1 MENTEKKIKILIK
14 PQCEP
19 EIRNRFITKFG
30 KKCEFVFEE
39 NETRD
44 SITTAEVVIGEPEES
59 ELRKA
64 ENLHWIQLTWA
75 GADKYTKMKIF
86 PETITLTNASGAFG
100 KIISEYVIGNII
112 ALYRGLPVYWK
123 NKQECLWVQNRSS
136 DTIYGK
142 NVLILGT
149 GDIGKNIAHRI
160 KAFETH
166 VTGIKRTVVSEHPDQ
181 LKDFDQIYDLTALD
195 QQLQKVDIVIGC
207 LPGTPETK
215 GLLNYDRLHSM
226 KKEAILVNVGR
237 GSLIP
242 TEDLIRVLEKGR
254 LKGVVLDV
262 FETEPLPETS
272 PLWNKENILITPH
285 IAGPS
290 FGGNAEVQNM
300 IWNIC
305 MDNLERYLD
314 GKELKNIVRLKDG
327 Y

>member
-30 KKCEFVFEE
+30 KKCELVFEE

-64 ENLHWIQLTWA
+64 ENLHWVQLTWA
-75 GADKYTKMKIF
+75 GADKYTKMKTF
-86 PETITLTNASGAFG
+86 PTGVTLTNASGAFG

>member
-1 MENTEKKIKILIK
+1 MSPEKLPVEKNIMGNTEKKIKVLVK
-14 PQCEP
+14 PQCDA
-19 EIRNRFITKFG
+19 EIRDRFITKFG
-30 KKCEFVFEE
+30 EKCEFVFEE

-59 ELRKA
+59 ELQKA
-64 ENLHWIQLTWA
+64 GNFRWVQLTWA
-75 GADKYTKMKIF
+75 GADKYTKMKTF
-86 PETITLTNASGAFG
+86 PTGVTLTNASGAFG
-100 KIISEYVIGNII
+100 KIISEYV
-112 ALYRGLPVYWK
+112 
-123 NKQECLWVQNRSS
+123 
-136 DTIYGK
+136 
-142 NVLILGT
+142 LGT
-149 GDIGKNIAHRI
+149 GDIGKNIAHRM
-160 KAFETH
+160 KAFETR
-166 VTGIKRTVVSEHPDQ
+166 VTGIKRTAVSEHSDQ

-195 QQLQKVDIVIGC
+195 QQLQKADIVIGC

-226 KKEAILVNVGR
+226 KKEAILVNIGR

-242 TEDLIRVLEKGR
+242 TEDLIRALQEGH

-272 PLWNKENILITPH
+272 PLWNMENILITPH

-290 FGGNAEVQNM
+290 FGGNAEVQDM

-305 MDNLERYLD
+305 MENLERYVN

>member
-1 MENTEKKIKILIK
+1 MENTEKKIKVLIK
-14 PQCEP
+14 PQCGA

-30 KKCEFVFEE
+30 EKCEFVFEE
-39 NETRD
+39 KETRD
-44 SITTAEVVIGEPEES
+44 SIATAEVVIGEPEES

-64 ENLHWIQLTWA
+64 ENLHWVQLTWA
-75 GADKYTKMKIF
+75 GTDKYTKMKTF
-86 PETITLTNASGAFG
+86 PTGVTLTNASGAFG

-123 NKQECLWVQNRSS
+123 NKQEHLWVQNRSS

-149 GDIGKNIAHRI
+149 GDIGKNIAHRMQ
-160 KAFETH
+160 AFETH
-166 VTGIKRTVVSEHPDQ
+166 VTGIKRTAVSEHSQQ
-181 LKDFDQIYDLTALD
+181 LKDFDEVYDLTALD
-195 QQLQKVDIVIGC
+195 DKLPQADIVIGC

-215 GLLNYDRLHSM
+215 GLLNYDRLHFM
-226 KKEAILVNVGR
+226 KKEAVLVNVGR
-237 GSLIP
+237 GSLIS
-242 TEDLIRVLEKGR
+242 TEDLIRVLEEGR
-254 LKGVVLDV
+254 LKGAALDV
-262 FETEPLPETS
+262 FEIEPLPDTS
-272 PLWNKENILITPH
+272 SLWNMENVLITPH

-290 FGGNAEVQNM
+290 FGGNAEVQDM

-305 MDNLERYLD
+305 MENLERYLN